1 MIKKLYTKK
10 EIFLLPIFVVIISIF
25 ILSLFLNGWD
35 SSWNFVYVP
44 SMEPVFADMR
54 LIQGA
59 LKSESLG
66 LNPFVNNPGD
76 PWGRLLNYPNVWIY
90 IAKIFNLENEKYFL
104 IFNLLMVSIY
114 LLICLILFLKIK
126 SFLLLFL
133 IFSSSSLLG
142 IERGNNDLIIFSI
155 VYLSV
160 YLLPLHSF
168 FILSLATFLKIY
180 PLALILTFIDKKKI
194 LFSFTIIGFFAIY
207 LNVEELKYILV
218 NTPKS
223 VGLSYGSASISKGLL
238 KLFIINISE
247 YLISFVLI
255 IATLIFYQVF
265 KNKIKVDIKK
275 IDEKIIKSFLYGGL
289 IYVGTFFL
297 SKNFDYR
304 LIFLLLC
311 YEFIF
316 LLNIS
321 KLRIFLIICMIISFN
336 YTLLITI
343 FGVTLGALVC
353 VMAKVFLLFFISF
366 FIILIF

>member
-1 MIKKLYTKK
+1 M
-10 EIFLLPIFVVIISIF
+10 
-25 ILSLFLNGWD
+25 
-35 SSWNFVYVP
+35 
-44 SMEPVFADMR
+44 
-54 LIQGA
+54 
-59 LKSESLG
+59 
-66 LNPFVNNPGD
+66 
-76 PWGRLLNYPNVWIY
+76 
-90 IAKIFNLENEKYFL
+90 
-104 IFNLLMVSIY
+104 
-114 LLICLILFLKIK
+114 
-126 SFLLLFL
+126 
-133 IFSSSSLLG
+133 
-142 IERGNNDLIIFSI
+142 
-155 VYLSV
+155 SV
-160 YLLPLHSF
+160 YLLPLYSF

-180 PLALILTFIDKKKI
+180 PLALILTFINKKKI

-223 VGLSYGSASISKGLL
+223 AGLSYGSASISKGFL
-238 KLFIINISE
+238 KLFSINISE

-255 IATLIFYQVF
+255 IATLIFYKVF

-366 FIILIF
+366 FIILILKKKSPFVNKFLTYVSN